1 MSTQHNQPAY
11 PRKVR
16 DKWYFLVDHAGYTVD
31 EVCERYLIPRK
42 TYYKWRA
49 KDADRDHTH
58 IPSKQH
64 PQTKISGEVRQF
76 IERRKKETNYGAH
89 KMSEEVYRVYGIS
102 VSSTAVQN
110 FYKKKR
116 LVRNPQK
123 KLPWYEPMR
132 EKLNITRPGEG
143 VQLDVK
149 YVYPNGYLQYQFSV
163 FDPYT
168 RLYHFS
174 VFDTRESKNA
184 VTALKRARA
193 YFGFPIRSTQTDNG
207 SEFRGD
213 FHRWCLH
220 HDLPH
225 YFIPKKSPWWNAEVE
240 RVHKTIDDEY
250 YCNPYRI
257 WPSAAAWLEYYNSE
271 RLHEGIGYV
280 PPREKLAMSVT
291 P

>member
-1 MSTQHNQPAY
+1 MSTQYNQPAY

-31 EVCERYLIPRK
+31 QVCSLYFISRK
-42 TYYKWRA
+42 TYYKWRR

-58 IPSKQH
+58 RPPKQH
-64 PQTKISGEVRQF
+64 PDTKITGEIRQF
-76 IERRKKETNYGAH
+76 IEHRKQETNYGAH
-89 KMSEEVYRVYGIS
+89 KMSEEVQREYGTYI
-102 VSSTAVQN
+102 SSTSIQS
-110 FYKKKR
+110 FYKKKGLIR
-116 LVRNPQK
+116 KPQK
-123 KLPWYEPMR
+123 KLPWYEPLR
-132 EKLNITRPGEG
+132 EPLTVTQPGEG

-149 YVYPNGYLQYQFSV
+149 YVYTNGYQQYQFSV

-184 VTALKRARA
+184 VTAIKRAQR
-193 YFGFPIRSTQTDNG
+193 YFGFTILSVQTDNG

-213 FHRWCLH
+213 FHDWCEH

-240 RVHKTIDDEY
+240 RVHKSIDDEY

-257 WPSAAAWLEYYNSE
+257 WSSAYEWLEYYNTE
-271 RLHEGIGYV
+271 RLHEGIGYI

>member
-1 MSTQHNQPAY
+1 MSTQHNTPAY

-16 DKWYFLVDHAGYTVD
+16 DKWYFLVDHAGYTVKQ
-31 EVCERYLIPRK
+31 VCEMYYIPRK
-42 TYYKWRA
+42 TYYKWRRN
-49 KDADRDHTH
+49 DLGRDHTH
-58 IPSKQH
+58 NPPKEH
-64 PQTKISGEVRQF
+64 PDTKIKGEIRQF

-89 KMSEEVYRVYGIS
+89 KMSEEVQREYNTYI
-102 VSSTAVQN
+102 SSTAIQS

-116 LVRNPQK
+116 LIRKPQK
-123 KLPWYEPMR
+123 KLPWYEPMK
-132 EKLNITRPGEG
+132 EKLVVRAPGEG

-149 YVYPNGYLQYQFSV
+149 YVYTAGYQQYQFSV

-184 VTALKRARA
+184 VTALKRAQQ
-193 YFGFPIRSTQTDNG
+193 YFGFTIQSVQTDNG

-213 FHRWCLH
+213 FHDWCETNN
-220 HDLPH
+220 LPH
-225 YFIPKKSPWWNAEVE
+225 YFIPKKSPWWNSEVE
-240 RVHKTIDDEY
+240 RVHRSIDEEY

-257 WPSAAAWLEYYNSE
+257 WSSALEWLEYYNTE
-271 RLHEGIGYV
+271 RLHEGIGYI
-280 PPREKLAMSVT
+280 PPREKLAKSVT